1 MAKQQG
7 RDVDRTVGLKDA
19 TDEQIYV
26 VLYPYRPPGDIRLY
40 MPGAILNLQDLSRED
55 IREALTK
62 KWIATS
68 DGVPGNAPVRPKKSV
83 ADASGGKGEAI
94 DGAT

>member
-1 MAKQQG
+1 VKRQG
-7 RDVDRTVGLKDA
+7 RDVNRAVGLQDA

-55 IREALTK
+55 IRKALDN

-68 DGVPGNAPVRPKKSV
+68 DGEPGNAPVRQKKSR
-83 ADASGGKGEAI
+83 ASGASGGKE
-94 DGAT
+94 